1 MFSWVVWWLVASS
14 PTRSVGARYSLATLP
29 LWVMQSS
36 QPVLARSGF
45 DPTAT
50 QAMEKHLA
58 MLQSRG
64 YPRALQGV
72 WIQDQGGNLL
82 ASHQG
87 NVPLPAASLTKI
99 ATTLAALSTWHGES
113 RFVTTIGTNGK
124 LVGSTLEGDLII
136 DGGADPLFVWE
147 DGIRIGN
154 RLQAMGISKIQGDLV
169 VTPRFYMNFETDR
182 VKAADFFRQAI
193 DSSQWQ
199 GEILTQY
206 NTLPPGTPKPRIQI
220 TGTIKPV
227 PQVSGRTLLQYRSLP
242 LWQILKQMNIYSN
255 NVIAELIMENL
266 GGARKVT
273 DQLVGLTGIPRG
285 EIRLINGSGLGQ
297 GNQISPRGVVSL
309 LMALQRQAQLQG
321 LTLADLFPT
330 GDCRCGTIQDR
341 YFSRGDILK
350 TGTLSDVSALAGVIQ
365 TKERGIIWFA
375 LLNRGSGDIG
385 IFHQAQ
391 EELLQALHRSWQEF
405 VLWKPKAATDERSPL

>member
-1 MFSWVVWWLVASS
+1 
-14 PTRSVGARYSLATLP
+14 
-29 LWVMQSS
+29 
-36 QPVLARSGF
+36 
-45 DPTAT
+45 
-50 QAMEKHLA
+50 
-58 MLQSRG
+58 
-64 YPRALQGV
+64 
-72 WIQDQGGNLL
+72 
-82 ASHQG
+82 
-87 NVPLPAASLTKI
+87 
-99 ATTLAALSTWHGES
+99 
-113 RFVTTIGTNGK
+113 
-124 LVGSTLEGDLII
+124 
-136 DGGADPLFVWE
+136 
-147 DGIRIGN
+147 
-154 RLQAMGISKIQGDLV
+154 
-169 VTPRFYMNFETDR
+169 MNFETDR
-182 VKAADFFRQAI
+182 VKAADLFRQAI

-206 NTLPPGTPKPRIQI
+206 NTLPPGTPRPRIQI

-405 VLWKPKAATDERSPL
+405 VLWKPKAATDERSPF